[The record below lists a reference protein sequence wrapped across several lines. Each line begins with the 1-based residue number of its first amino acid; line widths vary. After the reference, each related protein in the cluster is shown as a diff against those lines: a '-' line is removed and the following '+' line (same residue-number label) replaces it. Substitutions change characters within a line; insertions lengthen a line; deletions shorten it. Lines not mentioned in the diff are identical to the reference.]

1 MKTTDDLVLGWIR
14 KADSDLDNA
23 ALCLASGKSLDTA
36 CFHAQQA
43 AEKLLKSYLMA
54 YGLPAPFTHN
64 IEKLVELCEQHNAA
78 FQSMKALG
86 QALTPYAVHLRYDE
100 DFWPTEQETAA
111 ALQSAQALRAFVIPL
126 LPKTMQPSV

>member
-14 KADSDLDNA
+14 KADSDLENA
-23 ALCLASGKSLDTA
+23 ALCLSSGVSLDTA

-43 AEKLLKSYLMA
+43 AEKLLKAYLMA
-54 YGLPAPFTHN
+54 YSLPAPFTHN

-78 FQSMKALG
+78 FQTMKTLG

-100 DFWPTEQETAA
+100 DFWPTEQETAT
-111 ALQSAQALRAFVIPL
+111 ALHSAQTLRAFIIPL
-126 LPKTMQPSV
+126 LPAAMQPPM